1 MTEDEI
7 RMSARLMAIERL
19 ACHTHNIT
27 LRIFQKLSDMT
38 DDEINEI
45 ERKSLEEMRM
55 VPVADVPPALSD
67 VLSDETFQ
75 ELSRLLEYARDLRNT
90 ERG

>member
-1 MTEDEI
+1 MTEEEI
-7 RMSARLMAIERL
+7 RRQARLMAIERL

-38 DDEINEI
+38 DNDINEI
-45 ERKSLEEMRM
+45 ERQSLEEMRL
-55 VPVADVPPALSD
+55 VPVAGAPAALSD

-75 ELSRLLEYARDLRNT
+75 ELSRLIEYARDLR
-90 ERG
+90 GMAQG